1 MTSEARIGSVV
12 EVGPAKLGP
21 IDRTLLDRANALGM
35 DLPIYDK
42 TFHAMELEKGQSVE
56 ALLSGK
62 VESQIQMHERRLQ
75 TLVKAGLARPYMR
88 DAQDKPYSWVLAD
101 DFEKK
106 VLAFDNES
114 GRKTGLKLLSVHS
127 LEAQLGSHG
136 ATWREL

>member
-1 MTSEARIGSVV
+1 MCMRSRQGQRRERVRPVSGQWSKSAPRNLV
-12 EVGPAKLGP
+12 
-21 IDRTLLDRANALGM
+21 

-114 GRKTGLKLLSVHS
+114 G
-127 LEAQLGSHG
+127 
-136 ATWREL
+136 WRPS